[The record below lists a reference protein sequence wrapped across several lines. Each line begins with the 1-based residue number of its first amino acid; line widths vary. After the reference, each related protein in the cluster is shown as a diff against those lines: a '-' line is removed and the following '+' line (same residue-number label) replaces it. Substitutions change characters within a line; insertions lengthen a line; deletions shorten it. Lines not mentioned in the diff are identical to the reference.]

1 MFNGEA
7 ARERISENFCPDCKY
22 KSNTECPRF
31 YLEDAVCKNFTW
43 KTKARKE
50 EFEKQVRHNQAVT
63 EWLDKGKT
71 IEEIYELPERTLLA
85 ILEKKKPLPEPVAY
99 QVIAPK
105 VEQPVAEFHVITA
118 TKEGKQKKFKRSLA
132 IKNYES
138 EIRALRKYLFSR
150 GYKITKEELV

>member
-1 MFNGEA
+1 MHIGEA
-7 ARERISENFCPDCKY
+7 AKERITETFCPDCKH
-22 KSNTECPRF
+22 KLNTECSRF

-43 KTKARKE
+43 KSKARQA

-71 IEEIYELPERTLLA
+71 LEEIYTLSERKLLS

-99 QVIAPK
+99 QVITPK
-105 VEQPVAEFHVITA
+105 VKEAPAPEFHVFTA
-118 TKEGKQKKFKRSLA
+118 VKDGKQKKFKRSLA

-138 EIRALRKYLFSR
+138 EIKSLRKYLLSQGLDR
-150 GYKITKEELV
+150 KSVV